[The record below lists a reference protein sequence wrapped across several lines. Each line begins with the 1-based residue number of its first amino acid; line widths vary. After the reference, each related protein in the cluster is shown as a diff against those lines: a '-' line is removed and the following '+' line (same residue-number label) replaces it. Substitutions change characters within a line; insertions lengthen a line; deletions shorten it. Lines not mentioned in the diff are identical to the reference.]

1 MGLMNRWTRQPARAA
16 AQAPVS
22 VASQQLRDETRRE
35 LLAMAVRETL
45 RKNGI
50 PAHWFA
56 TEMVSTL
63 TAARQR
69 GMQLRLVLREWQ
81 PQMLAYTVAL
91 QRAIEGKLLRMDPLS
106 PAWLAGITWKFEPAD
121 AGQCPELPEFLPTQ
135 PMALR

>member
-1 MGLMNRWTRQPARAA
+1 MGLIDRWTNRPPRVNAH
-16 AQAPVS
+16 PPIS

-35 LLAMAVRETL
+35 LLTMAVRETL

-56 TEMVSTL
+56 TEAVSTL

-69 GMQLRLVLREWQ
+69 GMQLRLVFREWQ

-91 QRAIEGKLLRMDPLS
+91 QRAIEGRLLRMDLQ
-106 PAWLAGITWKFEPAD
+106 AIRIANGITGGTA
-121 AGQCPELPEFLPTQ
+121 
-135 PMALR
+135 